1 MPHPSSPHRPAF
13 LRSAKPRLG
22 FEGRRVELRLRLL
35 GLLQELLSARALL
48 AAAAGEEECRGNHE
62 GEEPDHGAGI
72 GTGRTGCIPSWYVQ
86 RVDEALTEQVRT
98 AMPYAATLGLEV
110 IAASKDEVHAAVE
123 WEERLT
129 TAAGILH
136 GGVLMGLADT
146 TGAYCAYL
154 NLPEG
159 STATATI
166 ESKTNFFAAVRSGRV
181 EARSRPLHRGSRTIV
196 VETDLFDEGGKH
208 VARVTQTQAVL

>member
-1 MPHPSSPHRPAF
+1 
-13 LRSAKPRLG
+13 
-22 FEGRRVELRLRLL
+22 
-35 GLLQELLSARALL
+35 
-48 AAAAGEEECRGNHE
+48 
-62 GEEPDHGAGI
+62 
-72 GTGRTGCIPSWYVQ
+72 
-86 RVDEALTEQVRT
+86 VDDALTEQVRSV
-98 AMPYAATLGLEV
+98 MPYAATLGLEM
-110 IAASKDEVHAAVE
+110 IAAAKEEVHAAVE

-136 GGVLMGLADT
+136 GAVLMGLADT

-166 ESKTNFFAAVRSGRV
+166 ESKTNFFSAVRSGRV

>member
-1 MPHPSSPHRPAF
+1 
-13 LRSAKPRLG
+13 
-22 FEGRRVELRLRLL
+22 
-35 GLLQELLSARALL
+35 
-48 AAAAGEEECRGNHE
+48 
-62 GEEPDHGAGI
+62 
-72 GTGRTGCIPSWYVQ
+72 
-86 RVDEALTEQVRT
+86 
-98 AMPYAATLGLEV
+98 MPYAATLGLEV
-110 IAASKDEVHAAVE
+110 IDASKDEVRAAVK